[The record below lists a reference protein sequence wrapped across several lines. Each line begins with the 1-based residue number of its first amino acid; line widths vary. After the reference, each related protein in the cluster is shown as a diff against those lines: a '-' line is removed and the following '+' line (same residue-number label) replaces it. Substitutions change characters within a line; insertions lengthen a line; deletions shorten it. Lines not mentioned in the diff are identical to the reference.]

1 MSHRI
6 FRFMAG
12 AIWILLLLLPGWL
25 TPATPAWG
33 ETPGVDAM
41 DVGSMSLGQLLQLEV
56 TSVSK
61 RPEQLL
67 DAPAAIF
74 VITREDIM
82 RSGYSTIP
90 DLLRLV
96 PGMQVGQ
103 LTSSLYAV
111 SARGLASR
119 FSRDLLVLID
129 GRSVYTPIFSGVYW
143 ENQDLPFEDIERIE
157 VIRGPGAAL
166 WGANAVNGV
175 INVITRPAVDTQ
187 GWYVKAGTGTRE
199 RGLGVLRYGGSLG
212 RQAHYRAWGKGVQRG
227 HLETLDHRNLEDS
240 WNLGQGGFRLDWA
253 QGAARNVSFVGAL
266 HRGDQGLRYELPSL
280 TDPYTKHVAKEAT
293 LSGEYLVAR
302 CRQQFSPS
310 SEVNLQAYV
319 DHEINGD
326 SGYYDERT
334 TFDFDTQHHF
344 APLARLNVTWG
355 MGYRRTDLAFR
366 GSDYIVMHD
375 GQKSSQVD
383 LGSAFIQ
390 GELGVV
396 PDRFQVT
403 ASTKLEAESGK
414 VPELQPSLR
423 LLWHPGASQAL
434 WASVSRA
441 VRTPSLAE
449 QHASM
454 WLQTIPPFAANPQL
468 PFPVKVVIEGNPEMR
483 SEKLTAWESGYR
495 IQPTGAIYFDLAV
508 FAMEYR
514 GLRKVTLGDPV
525 IGAGFVLQPLRV
537 QNGGTGRSRGAEVS
551 SNWYARSWL
560 QLRAS
565 YTYQDV
571 KKTGP
576 GSEVQQTSF
585 VEFHAPRHLAMAR
598 GSFDL
603 ARAWKVDL
611 VGRYVAAIP
620 FVHVASYAVLDA
632 SLAWLPIPVVELR
645 LSGMNLGG
653 GGGHE
658 EYPYELD
665 NKALAAI
672 KPGVSAACTCRF

>member
-1 MSHRI
+1 MGHRI
-6 FRFMAG
+6 LRCMVG
-12 AIWILLLLLPGWL
+12 AIWILLPLLPGWL

-74 VITREDIM
+74 VITCEAIM

-96 PGMQVGQ
+96 PGMQVAQ

-111 SARGLASR
+111 GARGLASR
-119 FSRDLLVLID
+119 YSRDMLVLID

-143 ENQDLPFEDIERIE
+143 ETQDLPFEDIERIE
-157 VIRGPGAAL
+157 VIRGPGATL

-175 INVITRPAVDTQ
+175 INVITRPTVDTQ
-187 GWYVKAGTGTRE
+187 GWYAKAGTDTRE

-212 RQAHYRAWGKGVQRG
+212 GKAHYRVWGKGFERG
-227 HLETLDHRNLEDS
+227 HMEILDHVNLEDS
-240 WNLGQGGFRLDWA
+240 WNLGQGGVRLDWP
-253 QGAARNVSFVGAL
+253 QGAARTVSFIGAL
-266 HRGDQGLRYELPSL
+266 HRGDQGLRYELPTL
-280 TDPYTKHVAKEAT
+280 ADPYFAHVAKNGT

-302 CRQQFSPS
+302 CRQRFSPS
-310 SEVNLQAYV
+310 AEMNLQAYV

-326 SGYYDERT
+326 NAYYDKRT
-334 TFDFDTQHHF
+334 TFDLDAQHRFD
-344 APLARLNVTWG
+344 PLSRLHMTWG
-355 MGYRRTDLAFR
+355 LGYRRTDLAFR
-366 GSDYIVMHD
+366 GSDYIVMRD
-375 GQKSSQVD
+375 GQERFPVE

-403 ASTKLEAESGK
+403 AGTKLEVKAGV

-423 LLWHPGASQAL
+423 FLWRPGASQAL

-441 VRTPSLAE
+441 VRTPGLAE
-449 QHASM
+449 QHASL
-454 WLQTIPPFAANPQL
+454 WLQTIPPFASNPQF
-468 PFPVKVVIEGNPEMR
+468 PIPVKVAIEGSPGMR
-483 SEKLTAWESGYR
+483 SEKLTAWEAGYR
-495 IQPTGAIYFDLAV
+495 IQPTGAISFDLAA
-508 FAMEYR
+508 FAMEYSSV
-514 GLRKVTLGDPV
+514 RKAFPGDPV
-525 IGAGFVLQPLRV
+525 FEAGFVLLPLRL
-537 QNGGTGRSRGAEVS
+537 QNTGTGRSRGVEVS

-560 QLRAS
+560 QLRTS
-565 YTYQDV
+565 YAYQDL
-571 KKTGP
+571 KETGP
-576 GSEVQQTSF
+576 GARQHQTAF
-585 VEFHAPRHLAMAR
+585 IDFQAPHHMATAHA
-598 GSFDL
+598 SCDL
-603 ARAWKVDL
+603 TRAWKVDL

-620 FVHVASYAVLDA
+620 FVNVASYAVLDA

-665 NKALAAI
+665 SKALAAI